1 MLALVGPRIEGL
13 YMTFRRWTYA
23 AVTTALFALGA
34 AASAAGPGNDPS
46 AAGIDF
52 RKNITLT
59 PAETQAQSR
68 DYYKKMQDV
77 QKRVFALEA
86 KAKKDKDM
94 VKLNCVGDKLTQV
107 KGHMTVTD
115 QSMDSLNG
123 AINKGDDGARQHEFT
138 RLTILYQKVVTL
150 GTEAEQCIGEDVSYV
165 GATTVDVEI
174 DPSIPPTDPT
184 QPDLPLPDPQRPPE
198 ASPFV

>member
-1 MLALVGPRIEGL
+1 
-13 YMTFRRWTYA
+13 MTLRRWTYA
-23 AVTTALFALGA
+23 ALPLAIVAVATAAFA
-34 AASAAGPGNDPS
+34 AAGNDPT

-59 PAETQAQSR
+59 PAETQAQAR
-68 DYYKKMQDV
+68 DYYKKMQEIE
-77 QKRVFALEA
+77 KRIFALQA

-107 KGHMTVTD
+107 KGHLTVTD
-115 QSMDSLNG
+115 QSMSSLSG

-174 DPSIPPTDPT
+174 DPSIPPNDPT
-184 QPDLPLPDPQRPPE
+184 QPDLPLPDVQRPPE

>member
-1 MLALVGPRIEGL
+1 MLALIEPRIEGL
-13 YMTFRRWTYA
+13 DMTLRRWTYA
-23 AVTTALFALGA
+23 ALPLAIVAVATAAFA
-34 AASAAGPGNDPS
+34 AAGNDPT

-59 PAETQAQSR
+59 PAETQAQAR
-68 DYYKKMQDV
+68 DYYKKMQEIE
-77 QKRVFALEA
+77 KRIFALQA

-107 KGHMTVTD
+107 KGHLTVTD
-115 QSMDSLNG
+115 QSMSSLSG

-174 DPSIPPTDPT
+174 DPSIPPNDPT
-184 QPDLPLPDPQRPPE
+184 QPDLPLPDVQRPPE